1 MTKKTET
8 QRTAAATKNA
18 ATQPASQQIL
28 QQVQVANIDS
38 QTATQFSGLTL
49 THQARISQLQR
60 QAASLTALHGA
71 TDSRVVALQASIQSQ
86 QSLVS
91 KLGMVRD
98 QATTPAPVIPPNG
111 WVLHGRVRDQNLQPV
126 AELTVLLLN
135 EQKEWLRNN
144 GYAFTDATGYYLLTH
159 APADSGEYDSAA
171 SLSAFLEVLNQKRQ
185 PLYIDSS
192 AFTLSTGVALYRDI
206 VLPSLTPL
214 GNPPAGAASVP
225 PASS

>member
-1 MTKKTET
+1 MTKKPETET
-8 QRTAAATKNA
+8 TAAATEKA
-18 ATQPASQQIL
+18 ATKTASQQIL
-28 QQVQVANIDS
+28 QQVQAANLDS

-49 THQARISQLQR
+49 IRQARISQLQR
-60 QAASLTALHGA
+60 QAASLTVLHGA

-86 QSLVS
+86 QSLAS
-91 KLGMVRD
+91 KLGTVRD

-126 AELTVLLLN
+126 AQLTVLLLN
-135 EQKEWLRNN
+135 EQKKWLRSY
-144 GYAFTDATGYYLLTH
+144 GYAFTDATGYYLLTY

-192 AFTLSTGVALYRDI
+192 AFTLNAGVALYRDI
-206 VLPSLTPL
+206 ALPSLTPL
-214 GNPPAGAASVP
+214 GNPPPGAASVP